1 MFVVLATTCAS
12 RLLLTKTKLDK
23 PFEDTVAV
31 LKMAEELQLEIQ
43 SIGFAGKWESLVKV
57 VEFLNVEH
65 EDQSKL
71 AVAKLVVQRLEIV
84 PYLTDVRKLLLEKS
98 SPGIK
103 DGGKTKSVP
112 SDTKPVTVSSE
123 ESVHKLLTTSAL
135 RREFKI
141 NGQIGEPYQKDKISF
156 SSLARQTQIGLIN
169 TGIC

>member
-1 MFVVLATTCAS
+1 MLVVLATTCAS

-23 PFEDTVAV
+23 PCKDAVAV
-31 LKMAEELQLEIQ
+31 LEMAEELQLEIQ
-43 SIGFAGKWESLVKV
+43 SLVFAGKRESLVKV
-57 VEFLNVEH
+57 AKCFNVEH

-71 AVAKLVVQRLEIV
+71 VVAKFVVQTLEEEIAKLKEVEIV

-112 SDTKPVTVSSE
+112 SDTKPTTVSHE

-135 RREFKI
+135 R
-141 NGQIGEPYQKDKISF
+141 S
-156 SSLARQTQIGLIN
+156 
-169 TGIC
+169 